1 MNNTEA
7 SRAWEYLRRDPAHIE
22 ARRTAAEPALEE
34 SAPFPLR
41 MQTPADREA
50 AAWGLLAWENPD
62 DETGPAS
69 PEAPA
74 LAQLLTALDGKLGG
88 ESLRQIVVD
97 LYGEARVA
105 EEWSSDGSMRG
116 RVRWRVKQA
125 LKLMNGGYTI
135 LVAGA

>member
-1 MNNTEA
+1 MLEA
-7 SRAWEYLRRDPAHIE
+7 VPS
-22 ARRTAAEPALEE
+22 
-34 SAPFPLR
+34 PL
-41 MQTPADREA
+41 
-50 AAWGLLAWENPD
+50 
-62 DETGPAS
+62 
-69 PEAPA
+69 APA
-74 LAQLLTALDGKLGG
+74 LAELLRELDGRLGG